1 MGGALPRIH
10 NLILGL
16 LLLTGPAACRPDSS
30 EPDRQSTGF
39 IALVGAGRSDPL
51 WPILQ
56 ASAEEFQKNQLRV
69 EIRVEAPAV
78 VSPNLQGQLI
88 RQLRDQGLRGLCVQ
102 VIDPR
107 AAARLLESLRSRG
120 VVVVTMM
127 RRIESPDPFLHCGID
142 PWKEG
147 ASLAQALAERIPD
160 RGTVGVIYDDSDE
173 TRRLRRAGFNRQ
185 FAQHAGLTV
194 LRELDC
200 RGDAVAAV
208 RSMREAMERFPGID
222 GWAAMDTWPLEGAN
236 DGAPL
241 LPEGCVLV
249 LPGLAADP
257 VGVIRS
263 GRCQALVLAKDYRQI
278 VRRALEMCLL
288 SLDRQLVR
296 RRVFE
301 ARTEIVTRQTVDQFE
316 RDWAAWT
323 GAVSEPPAG
332 PGGAP

>member
-1 MGGALPRIH
+1 MGWVFPRIR
-10 NLILGL
+10 NAILGL
-16 LLLTGPAACRPDSS
+16 LLLAGPAACRPDSP

-39 IALVGAGRSDPL
+39 IVLVGAGQSDPL
-51 WPILQ
+51 WLILR
-56 ASAEEFQKNQLRV
+56 ASAREFQEYQRKV

-88 RQLRDQGLRGLCVQ
+88 RRLRDEGMRGLCVQ

-107 AAARLLESLRSRG
+107 ASARLLESLRSSG
-120 VVVVTMM
+120 VAVVTMM
-127 RRIESPDPFLHCGID
+127 RRVESPDPFLHCGID
-142 PWKEG
+142 PLEEG
-147 ASLAQALAERIPD
+147 AALARALAERIPD

-185 FAQHAGLTV
+185 FMQYAGLTV

-222 GWAAMDTWPLEGAN
+222 GWAAMDTWPVDGAN

-249 LPGLAADP
+249 LPGLPADP
-257 VGVIRS
+257 VGAIRS

-288 SLDRQLVR
+288 SLDRQVVH

-301 ARTEIVTRQTVDQFE
+301 APAEVVTRQTVDEFE
-316 RDWAAWT
+316 RQWAAWT
-323 GAVSEPPAG
+323 GAADEPPGG